1 MLTNILM
8 SWLILFAFWRLSN
21 KWFATYDPAINNPS
35 MERELSSLKQQLTE
49 CRRDLEQ
56 ARWELDKERKEQAG
70 VDPTGRKF
78 AKLKRAFSKHYHPDS
93 QTSKSVLGDKSR
105 AMVFKDFWP
114 VIQEIERETS
124 K

>member
-8 SWLILFAFWRLSN
+8 SWLVLFAVWRLASR
-21 KWFATYDPAINNPS
+21 WLITYDPVTHDAS
-35 MERELSSLKQQLTE
+35 LQGELDALKQKLTE

-78 AKLKRAFSKHYHPDS
+78 TKLKRAFSKHYHPDS

-114 VIQEIERETS
+114 IIQEVERDKS
-124 K
+124 G